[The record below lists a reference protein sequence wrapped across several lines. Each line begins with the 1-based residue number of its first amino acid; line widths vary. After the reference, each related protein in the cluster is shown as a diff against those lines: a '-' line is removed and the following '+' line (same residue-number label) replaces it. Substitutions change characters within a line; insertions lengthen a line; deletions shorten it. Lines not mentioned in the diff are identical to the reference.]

1 MLVIGTLAGTFRTL
15 VLSELLFLPCYLWA
29 SSLVCVITATSSPPP
44 GRVPEGMPAT
54 ESPQTSTEPA
64 GVCYLCVFLLQFLMP
79 ICSGG
84 AGGGDKVLRKVAKE

>member
-1 MLVIGTLAGTFRTL
+1 MGLQVPIAKDEGYDGGWGEGWEC
-15 VLSELLFLPCYLWA
+15 LSP
-29 SSLVCVITATSSPPP
+29 ATPWHTPR
-44 GRVPEGMPAT
+44 RVPEGMPAT